1 MRYRTLASL
10 TGAGAAF
17 AAFFVYWIVRI
28 ANARTF
34 ANIHNCPACHSTD
47 TSPSLTAQPLDW
59 IFRMF
64 RCSPYRCQV
73 CSKRYFRG
81 EIRETAKRVLL

>member
-10 TGAGAAF
+10 TGAGATIATLL
-17 AAFFVYWIVRI
+17 VYWVARI
-28 ANARTF
+28 AHARSL
-34 ANIHNCPACHSTD
+34 ANINNCPACQSTD
-47 TSPSLTAQPLDW
+47 ISRSLSPQPLDW

-73 CSKRYFRG
+73 CSNRYFRG
-81 EIRETAKRVLL
+81 EIRETVKRVLL